1 MKLDRRF
8 LLRGMFH
15 GSAATMMVPF
25 LDCFLDS
32 KGKALAATG
41 QKVPTRFNTFFFGCG
56 LTKQLWVPKTAGQN
70 YETTVQ
76 LKPLE
81 AFKSKL
87 NVFSGLRIPFDDN
100 PNYQHW
106 SGVAAA
112 ATGISPTKNG
122 QFDSKTI
129 DQQIADVIS
138 RGARYKSVAA
148 AASGNPK
155 ESYSSLGG
163 LNTLPPETTP
173 LALYTRLFG
182 PGFQD
187 PNAPN
192 WKPDPAV
199 IVQQSVLSVVA
210 DDRKRA
216 MMHLGASDKAR
227 MDQYFTSVREVE
239 LQMATQLQR
248 PELTAKVEIPAAPEK
263 DMVVNNALPN
273 IKRNVPLMSKL
284 GAIALATD
292 QTRVFNLSTSEPA
305 SQIFIP
311 GDSLGYHQSTHEEP
325 IDPILGYQPRVAE
338 YNVHSMELF
347 AMMLKELDGIQEGD
361 GTLLD
366 HSLVFAYTDQS
377 FAKIHA
383 VDGLPILVAGLASGR
398 MKGGFHVAGDNST
411 VSRVGLTVQKAMGI
425 SIDSWGINSM
435 ETKRPFTELLA

>member
-70 YETTVQ
+70 YETTAQ

-187 PNAPN
+187 PSSGD
-192 WKPDPAV
+192 WKPDPA
-199 IVQQSVLSVVA
+199 IMVQQSVLSVVA
-210 DDRKRA
+210 EDRKRA
-216 MMHLGASDKAR
+216 MMHLGAGDKAR

-248 PELTAKVEIPAAPEK
+248 PELTAKVEIPAAPTD
-263 DMVVNNALPN
+263 DMLVNNALPN
-273 IKRNVPLMSKL
+273 IRKVVPLMSKL

-292 QTRVFNLSTSEPA
+292 QTRVFNLSVSEPA

-325 IDPILGYQPRVAE
+325 IDPVLGYQPRVAQ

-347 AMMLKELDGIQEGD
+347 AMLLGELDGIQEGD

-366 HSLVFAYTDQS
+366 HSLVYAFTDQS

-383 VDGLPILVAGLASGR
+383 VDGLPILVAGGASGR

-425 SIDSWGINSM
+425 SVDGWGLNSM
-435 ETKRPFTELLA
+435 ETKSPFTELLA